1 MQVGFALLEAGSV
14 AKKNTI
20 NILVK
25 NIFDVAI
32 GALCWW
38 ASGYAI
44 AFGPGDTFPKTGKP
58 QSGFAGTQGFFYTFN
73 QNGIKEYVN
82 FQGKASWFF
91 QWAFAGTAV
100 TIVSGCIA
108 ERCSFLAYFVYAIV
122 LTSVVYPS
130 YSVALAVA

>member
-1 MQVGFALLEAGSV
+1 MQAGFALLEAGSV
-14 AKKNTI
+14 AKKNEI

-25 NIFDVAI
+25 NIFDVSI

-44 AFGPGDTFPKTGKP
+44 AFGPGDNFPKTGEL
-58 QSGFAGTQGFFYTFN
+58 GFAGTQGFFYTFN
-73 QNGIKEYVN
+73 RNAIKEYVN

-100 TIVSGCIA
+100 TIVSGCVA
-108 ERCSFLAYFVYAIV
+108 ERCSFLAYLAYAVV
-122 LTSVVYPS
+122 LTSVVYPLVS
-130 YSVALAVA
+130 RRLAVA